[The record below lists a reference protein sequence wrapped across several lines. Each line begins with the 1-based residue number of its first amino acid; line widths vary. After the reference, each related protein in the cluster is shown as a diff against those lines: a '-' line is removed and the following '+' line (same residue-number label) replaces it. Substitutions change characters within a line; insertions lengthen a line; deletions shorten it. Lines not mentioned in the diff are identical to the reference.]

1 MLSYAPGSSVA
12 HRLDPRTKLFVQIA
26 IAIAA
31 FAHTTPRGLLILT
44 AITGIVLVSAD
55 LDPRGVLRELRW
67 LLVLTTMGPV
77 FSVLVF
83 GPPWID
89 LYRAIDPAMASYRVL
104 CLLLVSVAYVRTTPV
119 RDSRAAIEWF
129 IPGRLGRGL
138 GLGVGLVFR
147 LLPVLLADVSRLRM
161 AIDARAGTQRP
172 LHDRIR
178 RLTLGSLRRLFDRV
192 ETLTMALQ
200 ARCLSWNPTTPPL
213 GFEVIDWPALVLAFG
228 LLGWAVV

>member
-1 MLSYAPGSSVA
+1 MSYAPGSSVA
-12 HRLDPRTKLFVQIA
+12 HRLDPRTKLFVQFA
-26 IAIAA
+26 IALAA
-31 FAHTTPRGLLILT
+31 FANTTPRGLLVLT
-44 AITGIVLVSAD
+44 AITAVVLASAK
-55 LDPRGVLRELRW
+55 LDPRGVLIELRW
-67 LLVLTTMGPV
+67 LVLLTAMGPV
-77 FSVLVF
+77 LSVLVV

-89 LYRAIDPAMASYRVL
+89 LNRAIDPALASYRVG

-119 RDSRAAIEWF
+119 RDSRAAIEWVV
-129 IPGRLGRGL
+129 PGRLGRGL

-147 LLPVLLADVSRLRM
+147 LLPVLLADVSRLRL

-200 ARCLSWNPTTPPL
+200 ARCLSWNPTAPVL
-213 GFEVIDWPALVLAFG
+213 ELSLIDGPALVLALG
-228 LLGWAVV
+228 LLGWALL